1 MDGKGE
7 GFPAATSRPSG
18 AEPGE
23 SAGTASLSGCDN
35 GHSGAR
41 TGACKNGAMRVVL
54 VLADDPAVDG
64 ELRRATEAA
73 LAAGG
78 HEVDVIDLHDGQFDP
93 AMSTAGRRAYHS
105 PEPLVEP
112 DVADFGPRVRAAEAL
127 VFVHRAGWTGI
138 SPRLKGFLDRTFVPG
153 VGFQLVNGKV
163 QRGLT
168 GVRRLVT
175 VVVHEQSRQ
184 EVRHSRD
191 PGRRILLRTLRLIV
205 HPRCRRRFVPL
216 YATAPERA
224 PQARQRFI
232 ERTQRILAGL

>member
-1 MDGKGE
+1 
-7 GFPAATSRPSG
+7 
-18 AEPGE
+18 
-23 SAGTASLSGCDN
+23 
-35 GHSGAR
+35 
-41 TGACKNGAMRVVL
+41 MRVVL
-54 VLADDPAVDG
+54 VLADDPAVDD
-64 ELRRATEAA
+64 EFRRAAEGS

-105 PEPLVEP
+105 PEPLVES

-127 VFVHRAGWTGI
+127 VFVYRAGWTGI

-153 VGFQLVNGKV
+153 VGFHLVDGKV

-168 GVRRLVT
+168 GVRRLVA
-175 VVVHEQSRQ
+175 VVVHERSRR
-184 EVRHSRD
+184 EVRRSRD

-205 HPRCRRRFVPL
+205 HPRCRRRFLAL

-224 PQARQRFI
+224 PEARQRFS
-232 ERTQRILAGL
+232 EKTQRVLAGL